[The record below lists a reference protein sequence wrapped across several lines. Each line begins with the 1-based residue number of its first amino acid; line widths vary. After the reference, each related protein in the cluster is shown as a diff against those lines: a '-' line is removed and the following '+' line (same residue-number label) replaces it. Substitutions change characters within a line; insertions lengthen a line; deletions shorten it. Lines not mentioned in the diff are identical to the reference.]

1 MNHQHSQLRTFRIG
15 HPALR
20 AAMGLT
26 AATAALCA
34 GGLLFGPV
42 SDLRARQLAAGPSA
56 THPGPDGQPII
67 MARSSESWAPARAE
81 KLARAR
87 LLEERTNTA
96 TP

>member
-1 MNHQHSQLRTFRIG
+1 MDHQDSNLRTFRIG

-20 AAMGLT
+20 AAVGLT

-42 SDLRARQLAAGPSA
+42 SDLRARQLAAGPTA
-56 THPGPDGQPII
+56 THPGPDGGPII
-67 MARSSESWAPARAE
+67 VARTSDSWAATVAE

-87 LLEERTNTA
+87 LREERTNIA

>member
-1 MNHQHSQLRTFRIG
+1 MNHKNSDERTFRIG

-20 AAMGLT
+20 TAAGLT

-56 THPGPDGQPII
+56 TRPGPDGQPII
-67 MARSSESWAPARAE
+67 VARTHASWAPRVVE
-81 KLARAR
+81 KLARVR
-87 LLEERTNTA
+87 SQEERPTIA